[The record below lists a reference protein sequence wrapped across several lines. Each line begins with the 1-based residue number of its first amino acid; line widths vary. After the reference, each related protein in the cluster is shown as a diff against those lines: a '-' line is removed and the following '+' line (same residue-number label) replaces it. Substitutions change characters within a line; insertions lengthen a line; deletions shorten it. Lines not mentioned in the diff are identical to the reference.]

1 MKIYVCVKHV
11 PDSAATIT
19 VIEGGRIDEN
29 ITFLLNPYDENAV
42 EEAAVIRERHPG
54 SEVIAVTVGRE
65 DAATTLRSALAMG
78 ADRAILVLEN
88 DCPDSLLTARLL
100 KAAICR
106 DGEPDL
112 VLTGKVSIDSV
123 GYQTMFRLGALLDL
137 PVVNSVTSLDL
148 WGRRVVAECE
158 AAGGGRLVLETTLP
172 CVVGA
177 AKGLNKPRYPTF
189 PDIVKA
195 RKKRIDTIA
204 AEELSVD
211 APDGR
216 VELLGLQAAVQ
227 QRRGEVIAGPSEE
240 AVKTLVQRLREIERV
255 I

>member
-19 VIEGGRIDEN
+19 VIEDCRIDEN

-42 EEAAVIRERHPG
+42 EEAARIRERHPG
-54 SEVIAVTVGRE
+54 SEVIAVTVGKQ
-65 DAATTLRSALAMG
+65 DAVKTLQSALAMG
-78 ADRAILVLEN
+78 AERAILVR
-88 DCPDSLLTARLL
+88 DSSCPDSLVTARLL

-112 VLTGKVSIDSV
+112 VLTGRVAIDSV
-123 GYQTMFRLGALLDL
+123 GYQTMFRLGAALDM
-137 PVVNSVTSLDL
+137 PVVNSVTSLAIED
-148 WGRRVVAECE
+148 RRVVAECE
-158 AAGGGRLVLETTLP
+158 AAGGGRLVLETVLP

-177 AKGLNKPRYPTF
+177 AKGLNTPRYPTF

-204 AEELSVD
+204 VEDLAVD
-211 APDGR
+211 TPAGR
-216 VELLGLQAAVQ
+216 VELLDLQPAVQ
-227 QRRGEVIAGPSEE
+227 QRRGEILSGPCEE
-240 AVKTLVQRLREIERV
+240 AVETLVQRLREVERV